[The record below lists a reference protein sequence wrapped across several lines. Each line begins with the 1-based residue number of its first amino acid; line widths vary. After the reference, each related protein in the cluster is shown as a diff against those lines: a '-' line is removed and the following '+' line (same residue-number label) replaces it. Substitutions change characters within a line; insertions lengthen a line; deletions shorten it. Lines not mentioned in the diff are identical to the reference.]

1 MTTYVAFLRGI
12 NVGGK
17 NIIKMDALRMAFE
30 KAGFT
35 SVRTVIQSG
44 NVLFESNSADPRK
57 LEETIETMLTK
68 TFHTRIRALVRSTQD
83 MTHMVSHFPDIFSDD
98 TWKHNVIFIS
108 RAINDKNIL
117 KSFAIKKD
125 IEKLSYYDGVL
136 YWSARKDA
144 LTRSTMIKLSTRKEY
159 QEMTARNINTTQKIL
174 ALMKSATI

>member
-17 NIIKMDALRMAFE
+17 NIIKMDALRVAFE

-35 SVRTVIQSG
+35 AVRTVIQSG

-57 LEETIETMLTK
+57 LEDTIEAMLTK
-68 TFHTRIRALVRSTQD
+68 TFHTKIRALVRSTQD
-83 MTHMVSHFPDIFSDD
+83 MVRTVSHFPDVFSDD
-98 TWKHNVIFIS
+98 AWKHNVIFIS

-117 KSFAIKKD
+117 NLFAIKKD
-125 IEKLSYYDGVL
+125 IEKLSYHDGVL

-144 LTRSTMIKLSTRKEY
+144 LTRSTMIKLSTHKEY
-159 QEMTARNINTTQKIL
+159 KDMTARNVNTTQKIL
-174 ALMKSATI
+174 AMMQNAL